1 MISPGFHYLCRVE
14 RFSHRN
20 PKGIRPVR
28 WLIGAVCIGLTGC
41 APKLAPVATTGL
53 LTRSFDNYSQS
64 TVVRSE
70 RLMTE
75 TRNEAPTPSRIPKQE
90 YTRGPRSN
98 SEGTVARSQAE
109 VIAPRSYATQP
120 VPSATPSVPVPKQ
133 TRSQARQQARLRAQ
147 EQRAAAERENEPVR
161 PVRSG
166 LGIPKATEASAAQM
180 KNISFVTRRAAS
192 PEPAPQPEPR
202 QEETAPQPA
211 PAPATQQPT
220 QTPAPAAATPQ
231 ASVRPPRQQQVSGAV
246 TQVSEVTPM
255 MTAKEQRELDK
266 RRKAEARRLLAERQ
280 AQAKAAAA
288 AKAEQQRT
296 MAAAST
302 TRRVQPAEPEPE
314 NENPAPEEPAA
325 QGNLSEP
332 QAEEAL
338 QTTPTQNDTQNS
350 DDSELSALARALTMP
365 DATVRDKPVPTF
377 INTPKEENTVVDEAE
392 AAAAKEGT
400 VTAIAPPVHRFQ
412 PNETEHVKFSYYDP
426 FGKGNNRFIVVL
438 NEQRFCYPYP
448 GRFLS
453 GYGPRGRGI
462 HTGVDI
468 KGVKNDTV
476 RAAFAGTV
484 RMSKLYS
491 GYGNCVVIR
500 HKNGLETLYAHNT
513 RNLVQVGDVVRAG
526 DPIGL
531 IGRTGRATTEHC
543 HFEVRVQG
551 QHINPALVIDYHNHR
566 LQNGVLSVTKQANGR
581 IVAQNRASGLAPS
594 QATDREDTGSGDSS
608 GASSGSKT
616 SSAASTTT
624 TYYTVRSGDTL
635 WGIARRFGT
644 TVANLC
650 ALNNL
655 NREATLPLG
664 KKLKI
669 K

>member
-1 MISPGFHYLCRVE
+1 ME

-28 WLIGAVCIGLTGC
+28 WLIGAVCIGLTSC
-41 APKLAPVATTGL
+41 TPKLAPVTTTGL

-75 TRNEAPTPSRIPKQE
+75 TRSEAPTPSRIPKQE

-109 VIAPRSYATQP
+109 VIAPRNYVTQSI
-120 VPSATPSVPVPKQ
+120 PSAAPSVPVPKQ

-161 PVRSG
+161 PVRGG

-192 PEPAPQPEPR
+192 PEPTPQPAPK
-202 QEETAPQPA
+202 QEETAPQPV
-211 PAPATQQPT
+211 PE
-220 QTPAPAAATPQ
+220 AAAPQQVQASVQTATTPQ

-255 MTAKEQRELDK
+255 MTAKEQRALDK

-280 AQAKAAAA
+280 AQAKAAEA

-296 MAAAST
+296 MAAAT
-302 TRRVQPAEPEPE
+302 TRRAQSAETETESE
-314 NENPAPEEPAA
+314 NTYPEEPATQENSTESQPEQALQGVPA
-325 QGNLSEP
+325 QGE
-332 QAEEAL
+332 
-338 QTTPTQNDTQNS
+338 TQNS

-365 DATVRDKPVPTF
+365 DATVRDKPTPAF

-400 VTAIAPPVHRFQ
+400 VTAIAPPVHQFQ

-426 FGKGNNRFIVVL
+426 FGKGNNRFVVVL

-453 GYGPRGRGI
+453 GYGPRGRGV

-543 HFEVRVQG
+543 HFEVRIQG

-566 LQNGVLSVTKQANGR
+566 LQDGVLSVTKQANGR

-594 QATDREDTGSGDSS
+594 QATDREDTGSGDSA
-608 GASSGSKT
+608 GASGGSKT
-616 SSAASTTT
+616 SSTTSTTT
-624 TYYTVRSGDTL
+624 TYTVRSGDTL

-664 KKLKI
+664 KRLKI
-669 K
+669 R

>member
-1 MISPGFHYLCRVE
+1 MISPGFHYLCNVE

-28 WLIGAVCIGLTGC
+28 WLIGAVCIGLTSC
-41 APKLAPVATTGL
+41 TPKLAPVTTTGL

-75 TRNEAPTPSRIPKQE
+75 TRSEAPTPSRIPKQE

-109 VIAPRSYATQP
+109 VIAPRNYVTQSI
-120 VPSATPSVPVPKQ
+120 PSAAPSVPVPKQ

-161 PVRSG
+161 PVRGG

-192 PEPAPQPEPR
+192 PEPTPQPAPK
-202 QEETAPQPA
+202 QEETAPQPV
-211 PAPATQQPT
+211 PE
-220 QTPAPAAATPQ
+220 AAAPQQVQASVQTATTPQ

-255 MTAKEQRELDK
+255 MTAKEQRALDK

-280 AQAKAAAA
+280 AQAKAAEA

-296 MAAAST
+296 MAAAT
-302 TRRVQPAEPEPE
+302 TRRAQSAETETESE
-314 NENPAPEEPAA
+314 NTYPEEPATQENSTESQPEQALQGVPA
-325 QGNLSEP
+325 QGE
-332 QAEEAL
+332 
-338 QTTPTQNDTQNS
+338 TQNS

-365 DATVRDKPVPTF
+365 DATVRDKPTPAF

-400 VTAIAPPVHRFQ
+400 VTAIAPPVHQFQ

-426 FGKGNNRFIVVL
+426 FGKGNNRFVVVL

-453 GYGPRGRGI
+453 GYGPRGRGV

-543 HFEVRVQG
+543 HFEVRIQG

-566 LQNGVLSVTKQANGR
+566 LQDGVLSVTKQANGR

-594 QATDREDTGSGDSS
+594 QATDREDTGSGDSA
-608 GASSGSKT
+608 GASGGSKT
-616 SSAASTTT
+616 SSTTSTTT
-624 TYYTVRSGDTL
+624 TYTVRSGDTL

-664 KKLKI
+664 KRLKI
-669 K
+669 R

>member
-1 MISPGFHYLCRVE
+1 ME

-20 PKGIRPVR
+20 SKGIRLAY
-28 WLIGAVCIGLTGC
+28 WLIGAVWLGTAGC

-75 TRNEAPTPSRIPKQE
+75 TRSEAPTPSRIPKQE

-98 SEGTVARSQAE
+98 NEGTLARSQAE
-109 VIAPRSYATQP
+109 VIAPRSYVTQP
-120 VPSATPSVPVPKQ
+120 APSATPSIPVPKR
-133 TRSQARQQARLRAQ
+133 TRSQLRQEARLRAQ
-147 EQRAAAERENEPVR
+147 EERAAAEQNNEPVR
-161 PVRSG
+161 PVRGG
-166 LGIPKATEASAAQM
+166 LGIPKATEASAAQI

-192 PEPAPQPEPR
+192 PEPTPPPAPKQEEAPQPTPEAAA
-202 QEETAPQPA
+202 QQPA
-211 PAPATQQPT
+211 
-220 QTPAPAAATPQ
+220 QTPVQTATAAQTT
-231 ASVRPPRQQQVSGAV
+231 VRPPRQQQVSGSV
-246 TQVSEVTPM
+246 TQVSEVTPTL
-255 MTAKEQRELDK
+255 TAKEQRALDK

-280 AQAKAAAA
+280 AQAKAAEA
-288 AKAEQQRT
+288 AKAEQQRAM
-296 MAAAST
+296 MAANTQRRAQPTDTETDDEHT
-302 TRRVQPAEPEPE
+302 T
-314 NENPAPEEPAA
+314 PEEPAA
-325 QGNLSEP
+325 QENAADLQTE
-332 QAEEAL
+332 QAL
-338 QTTPTQNDTQNS
+338 QTSAPQDAAQNS
-350 DDSELSALARALTMP
+350 EDSELSALARALTMP

-392 AAAAKEGT
+392 VAAAEGT
-400 VTAIAPPVHRFQ
+400 VTATAPPVHQFQ

-438 NEQRFCYPYP
+438 NEQRFCYPYR

-453 GYGPRGRGI
+453 GYGPRGRGV

-513 RNLVQVGDVVRAG
+513 RNLVRVGDVVRAG
-526 DPIGL
+526 DAIGL

-566 LQNGVLSVTKQANGR
+566 LQNGVLSVTKQANRR

-594 QATDREDTGSGDSS
+594 QATDREDTSSAGSS
-608 GASSGSKT
+608 T
-616 SSAASTTT
+616 SSHTGKTATAASTTT
-624 TYYTVRSGDTL
+624 TYTVRSGDTL

-644 TVANLC
+644 TVSNLC

-664 KKLKI
+664 KRLKI
-669 K
+669 R